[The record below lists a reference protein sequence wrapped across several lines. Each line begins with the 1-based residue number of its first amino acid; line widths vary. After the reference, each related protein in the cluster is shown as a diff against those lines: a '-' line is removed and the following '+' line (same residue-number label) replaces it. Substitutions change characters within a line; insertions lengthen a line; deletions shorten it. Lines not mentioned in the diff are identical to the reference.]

1 MDLRLRGHAAIVQGA
16 SRGLGR
22 AIAQALAAEGC
33 DLLLSAR
40 TPGPLEAAA
49 QAIASATGARVHAIA
64 CDSAAPDAPALLVAA
79 ARESFGRLDIMVC
92 NSGGPPAGGIRDLS
106 DAQWAA
112 ACELVV
118 LGPVR
123 LVREALPLLSHSPA
137 PRLLIVTSSSTRQ
150 PVPGLTLSNTFR
162 PAVAGLVRTLAEE
175 LAPERVRVHSLAPG
189 RFDTDRLRH
198 LFQVQAEKAGTTPG
212 AIREGMI
219 RTIPAGRLGEPAEFA
234 ALAAFLAS
242 PLADYM
248 TGGNWLVD
256 GGLVRCV

>member
-22 AIAQALAAEGC
+22 AIAHALAAEGC

-40 TPGPLEAAA
+40 NIEPLAEAARE
-49 QAIASATGARVHAIA
+49 ISASTGARVQPVA
-64 CDSAAPDAPALLVAA
+64 CDSAAPDAAPFLVGA
-79 ARESFGRLDIMVC
+79 AREFFGRLDVIVC
-92 NSGGPPAGGIRDLS
+92 NSGGPPAGGIRDLT
-106 DAQWAA
+106 DAQWAHA
-112 ACELVV
+112 SELVV

-123 LVREALPLLSHSPA
+123 LVREALPLLAQSPA
-137 PRLLIVTSSSTRQ
+137 PRVLIVTSSSTRQ
-150 PVPGLTLSNTFR
+150 PVAGLTLSNTFR
-162 PAVAGLVRTLAEE
+162 PAVVGLVKTLAEE

-198 LFQVQAEKAGTTPG
+198 LFGVQAEKAGTTPE
-212 AIREGMI
+212 AIRKGMV
-219 RTIPAGRLGEPAEFA
+219 RSIPAGRLGEPAELA
-234 ALAAFLAS
+234 NLAAFLAS

-256 GGLVRCV
+256 GGLVRCI